1 MITILEN
8 LADRFE
14 NWFDNS
20 LLPWGERFENWFD
33 NSLLPWG
40 ERFENWFDYLTN
52 KIDRK

>member
-33 NSLLPWG
+33 
-40 ERFENWFDYLTN
+40 YLTN